1 MLKKI
6 KIVIIAVALLFANVF
21 SSAFAAIPAFAALNA
36 GSKTISSVDMVKQ
49 CSQIAMMPSKFV
61 DMCVLLE
68 KEITNFGFSNTN
80 KLFISKQFC
89 EDGINF
95 ILSVNNRTNNIVKY
109 ICFYGVRIVN
119 NCLNDKLNLLMFL
132 IMLSFIIGY
141 LGLLT
146 AKNKGNNI
154 FIHINVIKLC
164 PILR

>member
-6 KIVIIAVALLFANVF
+6 KIIIIVIALLFANVF
-21 SSAFAAIPAFAALNA
+21 SSAFAAISAFAALNV
-36 GSKTISSVDMVKQ
+36 GNKTISGVDMVKQ
-49 CSQIAMMPSKFV
+49 CSQIAMMPYKFI
-61 DMCVLLE
+61 DMCVLIE

-80 KLFISKQFC
+80 KLFISKQVC
-89 EDGINF
+89 EDGLNF
-95 ILSVNNRTNNIVKY
+95 ILFVNNRTNNIIKY
-109 ICFYGVRIVN
+109 ICFYGIKIVK

-154 FIHINVIKLC
+154 FTYINTIKLC
-164 PILR
+164 PIL